1 MTSLRFSLKRAG
13 ALLLLLGLTACGLNL
28 VKLAP
33 ASNLYDLNTNPQFA
47 GNIPGVTWQ
56 LVIDEPVASR
66 ALDTDRIVVRPN
78 PSEITYLADAK
89 WTERAPRLV
98 QSQLIHAFERSG
110 KIVGIGREA
119 MGLRADYELN
129 CELRAFEISYAAG
142 RALPV
147 AHILLTAKLVRQ
159 PGAVIVASRTF
170 DESQKVEGTTLPMS
184 AAAFEKA
191 LNKMLGE
198 AVAWTLSVGQADF
211 AGASD
216 RPAQGARHP

>member
-1 MTSLRFSLKRAG
+1 MTDRTFSLKRACVP
-13 ALLLLLGLTACGLNL
+13 LLLLALGACGLNL

-47 GNIPGVTWQ
+47 GDIPSVTWQ

-78 PSEITYLADAK
+78 PSEITYFADAK

-98 QSQLIHAFERSG
+98 QSQLLHAFERSG
-110 KIVGIGREA
+110 KIVGVGREA
-119 MGLRADYELN
+119 MGLLADYELK
-129 CELRAFEISYAAG
+129 CELGAFEISYAAG

-170 DESQKVEGTTLPMS
+170 NESQKVEGTNLPMS
-184 AAAFEKA
+184 AAAFERA
-191 LNKMLGE
+191 LNMMLGE
-198 AVAWTLSVGQADF
+198 AVAWTLSVGETDSA
-211 AGASD
+211 APTARRG
-216 RPAQGARHP
+216 QGATRP